1 MTLIKQ
7 LFSCFIKFDSLVL
20 TYHKN
25 TKTMH
30 KFQLPL
36 LAYAYAALEP
46 YFDRDT
52 MTIHHQK
59 HHQAYVDNLN
69 KALEGTAGE
78 ADDLLDILTSV
89 SKYSPAVRNNG
100 GGHFN
105 HTLFWEILSPNPKT
119 VPTGKLA
126 DEINAA
132 FGSLEELKAKIKNAG
147 LGQFGSGWS
156 WLYVKHSGALAIV
169 ATPNQDNPLMDT
181 QSIGRGFPIL
191 GVDVWEHAY
200 YLKYQN
206 KRADYLDAFWS
217 LLDWSVVEQKYDAV
231 IAGLV

>member
-7 LFSCFIKFDSLVL
+7 LISCFIKFDSLVL

-25 TKTMH
+25 NKTMH
-30 KFQLPL
+30 KFQLPQL
-36 LAYAYAALEP
+36 SYAYAALEP
-46 YFDRDT
+46 YFDRET

-69 KALEGTAGE
+69 KALEGSESE
-78 ADDLLDILTSV
+78 ADTLLDILTNIST
-89 SKYSPAVRNNG
+89 YSPAVRNNG

-132 FGSLEELKAKIKNAG
+132 FGSLEELKANIKNAG

-156 WLYVKHSGALAIV
+156 WLYVKHSGALAVV
-169 ATPNQDNPLMDT
+169 ATANQDNPLMDT